1 MITVKKLI
9 LLFSI
14 FSVIL
19 FLSSETVYAKSYS
32 YSYIKMFLNP
42 EKDGSV
48 IVSQERTYDFQGS
61 FTWAYLDLKKKG
73 SSDIDFIEIRD
84 LDNNQ
89 AVNFNIEEDN
99 SHVKAT
105 WYYSANN
112 QVKRFLITYKIKD
125 AIKRYEDV
133 ADFYWKVIEDDH
145 EYIKNFNADVNL
157 PEPSPN
163 LFKLFVHS
171 DSNPGTMDFSNDS
184 KTVSVSMQDIPKNTF
199 VEFRVLTEP
208 TIFTGVQQTSEKR
221 YSTILD
227 EEKRI
232 FESGKTYPFDNSLII
247 VVTVIIVIPII
258 VFLYFYLKYGV
269 EPKVDYGLKY
279 EPEPPR
285 DIPPMALSAL
295 YGNDLRNSARGLLA
309 TIFDLARRGYIDIR
323 EEKKEH
329 LLGLVEKTE
338 QIFKITKKG
347 RDELSS
353 KSSLHG
359 FEDDVLRLLFED
371 MSEKKD
377 EISSSEMVK
386 WCKWHTTAIR
396 DTVSTLNKDA
406 KDWFETK
413 YFKLYEPRSLKE
425 GSKFMAIML
434 FYGLFAFVVLALSN
448 FFPVDFHLLIIAI
461 MVVVVIGLIAM
472 NAIKRKTPESTLE
485 IKKWNAFK
493 SYISDFSA
501 MKDAPTTLL
510 HIWDRYLVY
519 AVVLDVAKQLLE
531 NVKNLSLERNAPV
544 AAVVWYHPIGAPGV
558 PAGMMS
564 PESFSAFSSNMNSMI
579 TALSSSSSV
588 GGGFSGGGG
597 GGGGGG
603 GSGAG

>member
-1 MITVKKLI
+1 MKMQRLI
-9 LLFSI
+9 LLFSV
-14 FSVIL
+14 FFIL
-19 FLSSETVYAKSYS
+19 IILHTETASAKSYS

-48 IVSQERTYDFQGS
+48 IVSQERAYDFQGS

-112 QVKRFLITYKIKD
+112 QIKRFLITYKIKD

-157 PEPSPN
+157 LESSPN

-171 DSNPGTMDFSNDS
+171 DSKIGTMDFSDDS
-184 KTVSVSMQDIPKNTF
+184 KKVSVSMQDIPKNTF
-199 VEFRVLTEP
+199 VEFRVLAEP
-208 TIFTGVQQTSEKR
+208 TIFTGVQQTSEER

-232 FESGKTYPFDNSLII
+232 FESGKTYPFDNSLIV

-279 EPEPPR
+279 ESEPPR
-285 DIPPMALSAL
+285 DIPPMALASI
-295 YGNDLRNSARGLLA
+295 YGIDLKNSTKGLLA
-309 TIFDLARRGYIDIR
+309 TIFDLARRGHIDIR
-323 EEKKEH
+323 EEKKEK
-329 LLGLVEKTE
+329 LFGLYDKTE

-347 RDELSS
+347 KKALSS
-353 KSSLHG
+353 KSELLG
-359 FEDDVLRLLFED
+359 FERDVLSLLFED
-371 MSEKKD
+371 MSKNKD
-377 EISSSEMVK
+377 EISSSEMTK
-386 WCKWHTTAIR
+386 WCRAHSMTIK
-396 DTVSTLNKDA
+396 DTIETLNKDA
-406 KDWFETK
+406 KEWFEKT
-413 YFKLYEPRSLKE
+413 YFKLYEPKSLKKA
-425 GSKFMAIML
+425 SKF
-434 FYGLFAFVVLALSN
+434 
-448 FFPVDFHLLIIAI
+448 LIIMIIYGIFVFGTLLFTGIIPFIELIFA
-461 MVVVVIGLIAM
+461 VLVVVILITFLASY
-472 NAIKRKTPESTLE
+472 AIKRKTPEATLE

-493 SYISDFSA
+493 RYISDFSA

-519 AVVLDVAKQLLE
+519 AVVLGVAEKLLE
-531 NVKNLSLERNAPV
+531 NVKDLSLERHAPV
-544 AAVVWYHPIGAPGV
+544 AAVIWYHPIGVPGV
-558 PAGMMS
+558 PKGMMS